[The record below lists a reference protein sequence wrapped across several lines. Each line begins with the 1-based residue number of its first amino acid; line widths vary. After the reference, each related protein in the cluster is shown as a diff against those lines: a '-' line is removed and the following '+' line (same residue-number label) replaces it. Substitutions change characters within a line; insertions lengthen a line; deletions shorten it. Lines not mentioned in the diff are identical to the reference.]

1 MGLFSELAGLSVKQL
16 MKKGYPEEVA
26 IRIHSGELPMDE
38 ASIAKRIEAGN
49 FGEVNYRGHSRDM
62 PPESNQDM
70 WLSSSEDVAEGY
82 AKSRT
87 NGEVTPVRT
96 NADNLA
102 DVNARGAG
110 WRGVSTNNR
119 KVEGIET
126 GVHKGTDRI
135 SEAVKDSGEYQGTRF
150 RNIKDEA
157 TGRGGEQADT
167 INVLGSRDD
176 VQIRHRDAA
185 YDPQYK
191 GDNIRGF
198 ADPRLLAITAA
209 GSAGALGA
217 LSSQDAEAKPSLLLR
232 KGIDAVT
239 AGRQI
244 KNKINKEG
252 GDPARVVQRFVHEN
266 TNYDNGFTSLARRW
280 DQGRNGDAYVF
291 GIKKMAYDLLQG
303 TDDPQVRQAV
313 MGWLTP
319 RLQRAALPVAG
330 IGMSQAAL
338 ANPEVKDSG
347 HISAPRSGML
357 HDITMGLRD
366 VERRVQGSPAQVLFP
381 EGLTQYLETVNRR
394 TEDPNATTRMFAA
407 LDVIPF

>member
-1 MGLFSELAGLSVKQL
+1 MGVKTEALEFLVNLKKKSGKISPEDEARIDAL
-16 MKKGYPEEVA
+16 MKERILVEE
-26 IRIHSGELPMDE
+26 MD
-38 ASIAKRIEAGN
+38 
-49 FGEVNYRGHSRDM
+49 VNPS
-62 PPESNQDM
+62 
-70 WLSSSEDVAEGY
+70 Y
-82 AKSRT
+82 AKQA
-87 NGEVTPVRT
+87 
-96 NADNLA
+96 ADG
-102 DVNARGAG
+102 DV
-110 WRGVSTNNR
+110 SY
-119 KVEGIET
+119 
-126 GVHKGTDRI
+126 
-135 SEAVKDSGEYQGTRF
+135 SEAKLRSDNQNRRLGTGKEQESIDDISYVNSVRSAGSDNGKLQQWKSSLPEKQRAAVTDAEIEY
-150 RNIKDEA
+150 K
-157 TGRGGEQADT
+157 RGNPKPLAQLYRVMGASA
-167 INVLGSRDD
+167 VLG
-176 VQIRHRDAA
+176 
-185 YDPQYK
+185 
-191 GDNIRGF
+191 
-198 ADPRLLAITAA
+198 A
-209 GSAGALGA
+209 GSALA
-217 LSSQDAEAKPSLLLR
+217 SEDAEAKPSLLLR
-232 KGIDAVT
+232 KGIDAIT

-266 TNYDNGFTSLARRW
+266 TNYDSGFTSLARRW

-357 HDITMGLRD
+357 NDITMGLRD
-366 VERRVQGSPAQVLFP
+366 VERRVRGSPAQVLVP